1 MDAVIVSPEGGGV
14 NNISVHHTPYAH
26 LFQIFHIVAFSV
38 NKWLVLK
45 LLRHK
50 NISIPKLTA
59 STFNPWM

>member
-14 NNISVHHTPYAH
+14 NNISVAH